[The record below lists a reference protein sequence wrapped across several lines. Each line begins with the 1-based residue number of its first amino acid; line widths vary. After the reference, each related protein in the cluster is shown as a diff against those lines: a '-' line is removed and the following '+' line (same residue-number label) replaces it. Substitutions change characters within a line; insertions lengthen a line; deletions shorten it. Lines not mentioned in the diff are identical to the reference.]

1 MYNIRLFEPPDMFSV
16 LKIASDT
23 LTERYSPSLFNF
35 FYESYSN
42 GFIIAE
48 VGHKV
53 IGFVIG
59 VKLNPEIAKI
69 LMLSVSDQHR
79 RKSIGSLLLK
89 QLETQAIRDKVKY
102 IELEVR
108 TDNNKAIKFYEKNG
122 FKIIEKLKEFYQNGE
137 SAYTMK
143 KKLIS

>member
-1 MYNIRLFEPPDMFSV
+1 MFSV
-16 LKIASDT
+16 LKLASDT
-23 LTERYSPSLFNF
+23 LTESYSPSLFNF
-35 FYESYSN
+35 FYESYSS